1 MENKEIK
8 TSYIGHQIHSLGYG
22 KEEIYNLLYRA
33 TFVVE
38 VSAYGSVRLQ
48 TMGRA
53 DYTK

>member
-33 TFVVE
+33 TFARRE
-38 VSAYGSVRLQ
+38 TPGF
-48 TMGRA
+48 
-53 DYTK
+53 K